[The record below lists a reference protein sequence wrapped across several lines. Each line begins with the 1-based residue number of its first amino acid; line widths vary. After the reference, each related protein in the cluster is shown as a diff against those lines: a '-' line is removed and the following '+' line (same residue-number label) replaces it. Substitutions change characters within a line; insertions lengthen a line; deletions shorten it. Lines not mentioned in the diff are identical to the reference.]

1 MWSVA
6 LSMLLSASPAFELS
20 TLEKGEAL
28 PALLWERSPE
38 LQQARAN
45 VAAAEAD
52 FRKTTRLPN
61 PDLDVGVNTLPVGP
75 LNPPGLKD
83 PFLNVP
89 NVAMSLSVLLEVVK
103 REPRQNA
110 AAERAKQAA
119 LEARE
124 ALRQR
129 LFDAYAVLAD
139 VAAAQV
145 RVSIL
150 EGLANDAHR
159 LTELQNARA
168 KTGDTAELD
177 VDRAQLEEENVG
189 ASLGDAREQL
199 QQELRACAVLLAM
212 PCTPFRDAAQANVWL
227 DRRFESTERPVEERP
242 DLEALESRARA
253 ARADE
258 LLAKNQ
264 WIPDFTVRAGYVHDR
279 FIESGNQMNSVFV
292 GFSVPLRIF
301 DHGQDDA
308 QAAAVAAKT
317 ADDVR
322 ARLLEVAA
330 NQRVRLT
337 TEVDAVEARQTR
349 LREKSVPLAQQV
361 VDRLT
366 AAVTRGSSSLQELL
380 LSRRTLSELLLTAAE
395 MDRRVFQLHL
405 ERARLSG
412 VNVHVE

>member
-6 LSMLLSASPAFELS
+6 LSLLLSTSPTFELS

-28 PALLWERSPE
+28 PELLWQRSPE

-45 VAAAEAD
+45 VAAAKAD

-61 PDLDVGVNTLPVGP
+61 PDLDVGVNTLPVGQ

-89 NVAMSLSVLLEVVK
+89 NVAVSLSVLLEVGK

-119 LEARE
+119 LEAQE
-124 ALRQR
+124 ALRQK

-150 EGLANDAHR
+150 EGLASDAHR
-159 LTELQNARA
+159 LTELQGARA

-177 VDRAQLEEENVG
+177 VDRAQLEEENVN

-199 QQELRACAVLLAM
+199 QQELRTCAVLLAM
-212 PCTPFRDAAQANVWL
+212 PCSRFRDAAQANVWL

-242 DLEALESRARA
+242 DLKALESTARA

-258 LLAKNQ
+258 TLAKNQ

-292 GFSVPLRIF
+292 GFSVPLRVF
-301 DHGQDDA
+301 DHGQDSA

-322 ARLLEVAA
+322 ARLIEIAA
-330 NQRVRLT
+330 NQRARLT